1 LGGRLLGE
9 HGAPWTLSSMVW
21 RILTRNQRSWFLVL
35 FKVGNCTSNSY
46 GELDSRLGS
55 LKLGGKGQNGGY
67 QGGPN
72 GLGHGEYKRETKSL
86 AFLFLFKIWEIVLQI
101 SLGN

>member
-1 LGGRLLGE
+1 
-9 HGAPWTLSSMVW
+9 MVW
-21 RILTRNQRSWFLVL
+21 RILTRNQRSWVLVL
-35 FKVGNCTSNSY
+35 FKLGNCTSNSY

-72 GLGHGEYKRETKSL
+72 GMGHGEYKRDTKSL
-86 AFLFLFKIWEIVLQI
+86 AFLFLFKIREVVLQI
-101 SLGN
+101 SIEN